1 LGRFGEL
8 LGQLTLVTR
17 GPAALRWQR
26 WRAAVER
33 AGALESP
40 LLALTASELR
50 KQSLD
55 LRWRAKE
62 REPLRHLLPEAFA
75 LVREAARRVLGMR
88 HYDVQLLAGCT
99 LHDGCIAEM
108 ETGEGKTLMA
118 TAPAYLNALTGQ
130 GVHVVTVNDYLASRD
145 ADLMRPVYECLGL
158 TVGCIHNQQPPEDR
172 RQAYACDITY
182 GTANEFAFDFLR
194 DRLNGQ
200 SGTVK
205 EQLGSL
211 LFGSQ
216 DTEALSI
223 QRGQHYAIVDEA
235 DSVLIDEAR
244 TPLIICGAAAEE
256 DPEVVAAYLW
266 AAQAAPQIA
275 EDRDY
280 KYDRDTKQVE
290 LTPAGRWRVRNL
302 PSPRE
307 LHAVAMDEIFEYVE
321 RAVKVLR
328 DYQRDRQYVVRDGEV
343 LIVDEFTGRILPGRK
358 WRDGMHQAIEARE
371 GVPVTA
377 ATNQAARTTIQN
389 YFLRYEKL
397 SGMTGTAWSAR
408 SELRS
413 IYKLRPVRIPTNKP
427 RRRQHLPDQVFATDA
442 QKWQAVAAEV
452 ARLHARGQPVLIGTR
467 SIDRS
472 ERLSQL
478 LDQQQIPHAVL
489 NAKQHAQEAEII
501 ARAGQRGA
509 VTIATNMAGRGV
521 DIQLEPEVTELGGL
535 SVLGTERHDSARIDR
550 QLEGRCGRQGDPGV
564 AQFWLSLEDELLEAF
579 GPRTLRWLKT
589 LRSGLGG
596 AVEGRLNHL
605 RSLFR
610 RAQSKIERRHYRDR
624 ARLMQYEKH
633 RNEMQEKMGLDP
645 YLHSA
650 D

>member
-17 GPAALRWQR
+17 GPAALHWQR

-413 IYKLRPVRIPTNKP
+413 IYKLLRNSRGAAAGRETPAWPSSGFPWRTNCSK
-427 RRRQHLPDQVFATDA
+427 RS
-442 QKWQAVAAEV
+442 
-452 ARLHARGQPVLIGTR
+452 ARGLSAGSKPCDPDSVGPLKVG
-467 SIDRS
+467 SITCEVCS
-472 ERLSQL
+472 
-478 LDQQQIPHAVL
+478 AVL
-489 NAKQHAQEAEII
+489 NPKSNADTTATGHASCSTKSTAMRCRKKWASTPISIPPIEARR
-501 ARAGQRGA
+501 RA
-509 VTIATNMAGRGV
+509 
-521 DIQLEPEVTELGGL
+521 EPESQAQPSCGPV
-535 SVLGTERHDSARIDR
+535 VSASRN
-550 QLEGRCGRQGDPGV
+550 
-564 AQFWLSLEDELLEAF
+564 
-579 GPRTLRWLKT
+579 PRTNW
-589 LRSGLGG
+589 S
-596 AVEGRLNHL
+596 
-605 RSLFR
+605 
-610 RAQSKIERRHYRDR
+610 
-624 ARLMQYEKH
+624 
-633 RNEMQEKMGLDP
+633 
-645 YLHSA
+645 
-650 D
+650 